1 MYYFADLIDK
11 TSCVGN
17 SLSTINHDLSSLDLA
32 LYGVDT
38 DLTTLSAYFRAL
50 SASTTAKTD
59 YLSSQ
64 IISVSSNLSNRIIS
78 VSSNLS
84 TLSAYYLALDASTT
98 AKTNYLSSQIIS
110 VSSNLLNTI
119 KTISASTPSFYQQT
133 IYPTGNSINYDF
145 TLHGSNVKTEI
156 SSNLFFNNISNL
168 DQGEYGKILLKV
180 YPTSGVSITGWGNQ
194 WTFSNTSSTFKFSA
208 SAYNMIDYYYS
219 DSRIFAQVAR
229 F

>member
-11 TSCVGN
+11 TQCIGN
-17 SLSTINHDLSSLDLA
+17 SLSTINLDLSSLDLA

-38 DLTTLSAYFRAL
+38 DLTILSAYFRAL
-50 SASTTAKTD
+50 SASTTIKTD

-64 IISVSSNLSNRIIS
+64 IISVSSNLSSQIIS
-78 VSSNLS
+78 VSSN
-84 TLSAYYLALDASTT
+84 
-98 AKTNYLSSQIIS
+98 LSSQIIS

-119 KTISASTPSFYQQT
+119 KTVSAASPSFYQQT
-133 IYPTGNSINYDF
+133 IYPTGSAVNYNFD
-145 TLHGSNVKTEI
+145 THGSNVKTEI
-156 SSNLFFNNISNL
+156 SSNLYFNNISNIVP
-168 DQGEYGKILLKV
+168 GEFGKILLKV
-180 YPTSGVSITGWGNQ
+180 YPTSSVSITGWGNQ
-194 WTFSNTSSTFKFSA
+194 WTFSNTSSTFNFSA